1 MTSMSDLN
9 RGYARPIPMDRADMS
24 VDTGL
29 RTFMLGVYN
38 KVALGLLLSAAL
50 AYLTSSFAPVQELL
64 FRTVDGRFAGMTILG
79 MIVSFAPLAVILF
92 SGFAIRNPTEKSAGI
107 TYWTIVSLMGASLGV
122 VMLVYTGASV
132 VSTFLV
138 TATAFGALSLIG
150 YTTKKD
156 LTAFGSFL
164 IIGLVGLILASV
176 VNMFLKSSAMA
187 FIVNIIGVLIFAGLI
202 AYDTQRLKM
211 SYYELGGDKTAMG
224 VATNFGALSL
234 YLNFINLFQFLLSIL
249 GDRR

>member
-1 MTSMSDLN
+1 MSDLN

-50 AYLTSSFAPVQELL
+50 AYLTSSFAPIQELL
-64 FRTVDGRFAGMTILG
+64 FRTVDGRFVGMTILG
-79 MIVSFAPLAVILF
+79 MIVAFAPLGVLLV

-107 TYWTIVSLMGASLGV
+107 TYWSIVSLMGASLGV

-132 VSTFLV
+132 VSTFLIS
-138 TATAFGALSLIG
+138 ATAFGALSLVG

-164 IIGLVGLILASV
+164 IIGLIGLIVASV
-176 VNMFLKSSAMA
+176 VNIFLKSSAMA
-187 FIVNIIGVLIFAGLI
+187 FIVNIVGVLIFAGLI

-211 SYYELGGDKTAMG
+211 SYYQMGGDKTAMG
-224 VATNFGALSL
+224 VATNFGALNL

-249 GDRR
+249 GNRR